1 MAVYLVT
8 GGAGFVGSHI
18 VDELVQREHHV
29 RVLDNFSTGKR
40 ENIASV
46 IERIELIEG
55 DIRNLD
61 TVRSAVQGVDYVLHE
76 AALPSV
82 PRSIADP
89 LASHEVNATGTLN
102 VLIAA
107 RDASV
112 RRVVYASS
120 SSVYGN
126 SPTLPKHEGM
136 PTNPLSP
143 YAVAKLAGEEYCR
156 AFFQVYDLPTVA
168 LRYFN
173 VFGPRQDTTSQYS
186 AVIPRFIV
194 AMLQGESPTIYGD
207 GQQSRDFTYVA
218 NVVQAN
224 LLACQEDSTPGQVF
238 NAALG
243 GRISLL
249 GLVASLNKVLGVAIE
264 PQFQAARAGDVIHS
278 QANVSKFRQ
287 TTGFAE
293 VVGLEE
299 GLKRTVEWYAAPRR
313 SL

>member
-8 GGAGFVGSHI
+8 GGAGFIGSHL
-18 VDELVQREHHV
+18 VDELVRREQHV
-29 RVLDNFSTGKR
+29 RVLDNLTTGKR
-40 ENIASV
+40 ENLAAV
-46 IERIELIEG
+46 LDCVELVEG

-61 TVRSAVQGVDYVLHE
+61 TVRSAMQGVDYVLHQ

-156 AFFQVYDLPTVA
+156 AFYQVYDLPTVA

-173 VFGPRQDTTSQYS
+173 VFGPRQDPTSQYA

-194 AMLQGESPTIYGD
+194 AMLQGQAPTIYGD

-218 NVVQAN
+218 NVVHAN
-224 LLACQEDSTPGQVF
+224 LLVCQEDATIGQVF

-249 GLVASLNKVLGVAIE
+249 GLVASLNKVLGTAIE
-264 PQFQAARAGDVIHS
+264 PQFQAPRAGDVTHS
-278 QANVSKFRQ
+278 QADVSKLRRA
-287 TTGFAE
+287 TGFDGL
-293 VVGLEE
+293 VGLEE
-299 GLKRTVEWYAAPRR
+299 GLHRIVEWFGEQ
-313 SL
+313 